1 MNHHKKHTMNYIPI
15 ILDTGKKLYDVGESQ
30 RRFSPLFPSHFYDLG
45 NAHEGT
51 NVRTSEP
58 HCTFP
63 KQDEQNRT
71 GAISPKQ
78 QCTHSSIA

>member
-1 MNHHKKHTMNYIPI
+1 MNYIPI

-30 RRFSPLFPSHFYDLG
+30 RPFSHLLPSHFYDLG
-45 NAHEGT
+45 NAREGT
-51 NVRTSEP
+51 NARVNPTP

-71 GAISPKQ
+71 GNNNAL
-78 QCTHSSIA
+78 THLA